1 MKFRSFYIILY
12 VAAIGLFISFA
23 LCRGDKTELNYYDFA
38 ELTIYKTRIETDK
51 EYERYSS
58 IGLDEE
64 KRNELKTIMEDFD
77 LSRFLDNPYDFGSE
91 QVIIKYYY
99 FIITIQNEPYLLE
112 IEYRGDSEENTFNLD
127 KIINNDRRFC
137 YTNRKKLPTA
147 TFEDKELSKEI
158 GRFIREN
165 KNLIDGKMSNIEQEQ
180 PKYSSPMIQ
189 RIHER
194 YGETVEWFEDRYYE
208 YTHP

>member
-12 VAAIGLFISFA
+12 VAVIGLFISFA
-23 LCRGDKTELNYYDFA
+23 LCRWDKTELDYYDFV
-38 ELTIYKTRIETDK
+38 EMVGYNTTRDDDK
-51 EYERYSS
+51 EDERYSS

-64 KRNELKTIMEDFD
+64 KRNEIKTIMEDFD

-137 YTNRKKLPTA
+137 YTNRRKLPTA
-147 TFEDKELSKEI
+147 TFEDKELSKKI

-165 KNLIDGKMSNIEQEQ
+165 KNLIDEKMSKIKPDQ
-180 PKYSSPMIQ
+180 PMYSSPMIQ
-189 RIHER
+189 RLHEC